1 MEHLP
6 TIYGAAVLLPLA
18 SFFIILVVAQ
28 QLGKFAAWVAT
39 SAILTAGLL
48 SFLALGTWLTHH
60 WPAGVHHGGHE
71 EHAAPVHEEAGGAR
85 RAAAANYFVAL
96 VQEPATQD
104 RAGHEAPGHGAVDA
118 AH

>member
-18 SFFIILVVAQ
+18 SFFIILIFAQ

-39 SAILTAGLL
+39 SAILVAGLL

-85 RAAAANYFVAL
+85 RGAADRYFVAL
-96 VQEPATQD
+96 VQESVPPP
-104 RAGHEAPGHGAVDA
+104 APGREASAHIAGDA
-118 AH
+118 G